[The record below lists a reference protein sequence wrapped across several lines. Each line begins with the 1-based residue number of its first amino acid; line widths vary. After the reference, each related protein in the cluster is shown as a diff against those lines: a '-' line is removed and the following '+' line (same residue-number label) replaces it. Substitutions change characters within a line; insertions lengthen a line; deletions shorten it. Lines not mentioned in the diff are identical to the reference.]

1 MEELR
6 GKLNLLQDKKKELLD
21 NESSTQ
27 ESIPVIAEPDTPSP
41 SFTSP
46 ISTSPKRDSI
56 TDSTVPS
63 SPLRAHVRAY
73 LPNNQRTTVSIYAF
87 VDSLSSTARSQHF
100 IFYPYFVL
108 VLPFLDILSLFA
120 NRFTLHL
127 SPQMQ

>member
-6 GKLNLLQDKKKELLD
+6 GKLNLLKDKKKELLD

-41 SFTSP
+41 SLTSP

-73 LPNNQRTTVSIYAF
+73 LPNNQRTTVSICAF
-87 VDSLSSTARSQHF
+87 VLCHQMFPPAICLVSL
-100 IFYPYFVL
+100 YFVL
-108 VLPFLDILSLFA
+108 GTVHPLRNASRGEGTMICYA
-120 NRFTLHL
+120 IV
-127 SPQMQ
+127 